1 MTDENLETEIASLK
15 EAYGDVGVAKA
26 SGGQPLIRVKKAA
39 LPKGCSPSATAVLL
53 AINPGQPRP
62 QLYVKPGIKLPNGK
76 VPRSTSAVAVE
87 GEAWMQ
93 FSYSFP
99 WDENSH
105 SLVQLV
111 GASLQRFAKTE

>member
-1 MTDENLETEIASLK
+1 MTEENLNTAIASLK
-15 EAYGDVGVAKA
+15 EAYGAISVAAA
-26 SGGQPLIRVKKAA
+26 SGGRKLVRIEKTT
-39 LPKGCSPSATAVLL
+39 LPNGCAPSTTPVLL
-53 AINPGQPRP
+53 VITPGQPRP

-111 GASLQRFAKTE
+111 GASLQRFAKAE